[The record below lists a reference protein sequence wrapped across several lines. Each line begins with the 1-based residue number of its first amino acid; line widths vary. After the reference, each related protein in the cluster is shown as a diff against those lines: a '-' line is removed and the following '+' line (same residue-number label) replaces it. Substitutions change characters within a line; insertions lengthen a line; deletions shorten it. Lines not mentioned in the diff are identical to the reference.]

1 MKLNEIKRNEN
12 MTKFVSIASIPPLES
27 IMEQQ
32 VISLLRNNSI
42 EEVQKKYQTSKDDI
56 ERKKHEL
63 RKLVG

>member
-1 MKLNEIKRNEN
+1 